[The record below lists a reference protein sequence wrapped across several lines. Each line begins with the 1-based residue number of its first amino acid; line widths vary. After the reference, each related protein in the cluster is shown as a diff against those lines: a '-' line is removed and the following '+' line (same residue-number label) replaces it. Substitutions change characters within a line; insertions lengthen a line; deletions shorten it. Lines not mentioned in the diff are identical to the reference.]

1 MKKIGR
7 RASLKLPPHKVRL
20 LLPYKTH
27 MYPVKHIVPLVF
39 PKQQYKDRFGE
50 PNAFVDMN
58 PSMFIRPNGEVML
71 LVRRVN
77 YRKYA
82 DKQFSLGSY
91 PSQSKYLV
99 ATGNVADLTR
109 WHIEPLHVQ
118 YGTMTYPTYWSGP
131 EDIRFITENQV
142 LATIPECNPSGQ
154 PAIFEAS
161 LEGSVMNS
169 VKPCHPRETEKNWM
183 PYTDSLGKPKVIY
196 SLSPFR
202 TKDIRTAETET
213 VNCHLPELEGYHGST
228 NGVPY
233 MGDNRLFL
241 IHINRERTYHRW
253 LLFHPSDQ
261 TIQVSEEF
269 VFFQHSYIEFP
280 LSLCD
285 HGGKLYVSL
294 GVNDEAAYILEID
307 VAPIFQ
313 EKLIRTLRV

>member
-1 MKKIGR
+1 
-7 RASLKLPPHKVRL
+7 
-20 LLPYKTH
+20 
-27 MYPVKHIVPLVF
+27 
-39 PKQQYKDRFGE
+39 
-50 PNAFVDMN
+50 
-58 PSMFIRPNGEVML
+58 MFIRPNGEVML

>member
-1 MKKIGR
+1 
-7 RASLKLPPHKVRL
+7 
-20 LLPYKTH
+20 
-27 MYPVKHIVPLVF
+27 MYPIRRIVPIMF

-58 PSMFIRPNGEVML
+58 PSMFIRPDGKVTL

-109 WHIEPLHVQ
+109 WHVEPLRIQ

-154 PAIFEAS
+154 PAMFEAS
-161 LEGSVMNS
+161 LEGSQMHS
-169 VKPCHPRETEKNWM
+169 VRPCHPREMEKNWM
-183 PYTDSLGKPKVIY
+183 PYTENRVVY
-196 SLSPFR
+196 SLSPFCV
-202 TKDIRTAETET
+202 KGILEPELET
-213 VNCHLPELEGYHGST
+213 VECNLPELEGYHGST

-233 MGDNRLFL
+233 RGDHRLFL
-241 IHINRERTYHRW
+241 VHINRERTYHRW
-253 LLFHPSDQ
+253 LLFDPSKK
-261 TIQVSEEF
+261 TVKVSDEF

-280 LSLCD
+280 LSLCE

-307 VAPIFQ
+307 VAPTFQ
-313 EKLIRTLRV
+313 EKLIGDVAILNG

>member
-1 MKKIGR
+1 
-7 RASLKLPPHKVRL
+7 
-20 LLPYKTH
+20 
-27 MYPVKHIVPLVF
+27 MYPIKRIVPLIF

-58 PSMFIRPNGEVML
+58 PSMFIRPDGKVTL

-109 WHIEPLHVQ
+109 WHVEPLRIQ

-154 PAIFEAS
+154 PAMFEAS
-161 LEGSVMNS
+161 LEGSQMHS
-169 VKPCHPRETEKNWM
+169 VRPCHPREMEKNWM
-183 PYTDSLGKPKVIY
+183 PYTENRVVY
-196 SLSPFR
+196 SLSPFCV
-202 TKDIRTAETET
+202 KGILEPELET
-213 VNCHLPELEGYHGST
+213 VECNLPELEGYHGST

-233 MGDNRLFL
+233 RGDHRLFL
-241 IHINRERTYHRW
+241 VHINRERTYHRW
-253 LLFHPSDQ
+253 LLFDPSKK
-261 TIQVSEEF
+261 TVKVSDEF

-280 LSLCD
+280 LSLCE

-307 VAPIFQ
+307 VAPTFQ
-313 EKLIRTLRV
+313 EKLIGDVAILNG

>member
-1 MKKIGR
+1 
-7 RASLKLPPHKVRL
+7 
-20 LLPYKTH
+20 
-27 MYPVKHIVPLVF
+27 MYPIKRIVPLIF

-58 PSMFIRPNGEVML
+58 PSMFIRPDGKVTL

-109 WHIEPLHVQ
+109 WHIEPLRIH

-154 PAIFEAS
+154 PAMFEAS
-161 LEGSVMNS
+161 LEGSQMHS
-169 VKPCHPRETEKNWM
+169 VRPCHPRETEKNWM
-183 PYTDSLGKPKVIY
+183 PYTENRVVY

-202 TKDIRTAETET
+202 VKGILEPELET
-213 VNCHLPELEGYHGST
+213 VECNLPELEGYHGST

-233 MGDNRLFL
+233 RGDHRLFL
-241 IHINRERTYHRW
+241 VHINRERTYHRW
-253 LLFHPSDQ
+253 LLFDPSKK
-261 TIQVSEEF
+261 TVQVSDEF

-280 LSLCD
+280 LSLCE

-307 VAPIFQ
+307 VPPTFQ
-313 EKLIRTLRV
+313 EKLIGDVAILNG

>member
-1 MKKIGR
+1 VKKIGR

-27 MYPVKHIVPLVF
+27 MYPVKHIVPIVF

-58 PSMFIRPNGEVML
+58 PSMFIRPNGEVTL

-118 YGTMTYPTYWSGP
+118 YGTMTYPTYWTGP

-161 LEGSVMNS
+161 LEGFVMNS

-261 TIQVSEEF
+261 TIQVSDEF

-307 VAPIFQ
+307 VAPTFQ

>member
-1 MKKIGR
+1 
-7 RASLKLPPHKVRL
+7 
-20 LLPYKTH
+20 
-27 MYPVKHIVPLVF
+27 MYPVRRIVPLVF

-58 PSMFIRPNGEVML
+58 PSMFIRPDGEVLL

-99 ATGNVADLTR
+99 ATGNIADLTR
-109 WHIEPLHVQ
+109 WHTEPLRIQ

-131 EDIRFITENQV
+131 EDIRFTRENQV

-154 PAIFEAS
+154 PAIFQAS
-161 LEGSVMNS
+161 LEGSVMHS
-169 VKPCHPRETEKNWM
+169 VKSCHPREMEKNWM
-183 PYTDSLGKPKVIY
+183 PYTDSLGQQRVVY
-196 SLSPFR
+196 SLFPFR
-202 TKDIRTAETET
+202 TKGILEPELET
-213 VNCHLPELEGYHGST
+213 VECNLPELEGYHGST
-228 NGVPY
+228 NGIVY
-233 MGDNRLFL
+233 MGDYRLFL

-253 LLFHPSDQ
+253 LLFHPSKK
-261 TIQVSEEF
+261 TVQVSDEF

-285 HGGKLYVSL
+285 HGEKLYVSL

-307 VAPIFQ
+307 VAPTFQ
-313 EKLIRTLRV
+313 EKLIRDIPILSG